1 MRRGSD
7 NTLKDYKL
15 DKNIKDMK
23 REREGSLLLGLV
35 ALLVVVIVVALVG
48 VFALRPEE
56 TLIQGES
63 EAAEYRVS
71 GKVPGRIEMY
81 FYEEGDMVKKG
92 DTLVAIYSPEVEAKK
107 EQALAARDMAQAVN
121 EKAKNG
127 AQREQITGAYQ
138 LYQKAKAGEEIYR
151 KSYERVQRLFEK
163 GVVSEQKRDEVQ
175 AEYKA
180 AVATVRAAKSQYDMA
195 LAGARK
201 EDKAAAEAQVA
212 RVDAVLKEVAAAEA
226 ERYLLSP
233 CDGEV
238 SEMFPKIGE
247 LVGQGS
253 PVMSIVDMSDVWFTF
268 AVREDMLHDF
278 AMGSVIEVRIPAL
291 GDTRYPLTVTHVKAM
306 GTYAT
311 WRTTKQNGG
320 YDVRTFDVKCR
331 PMNTIPNLRPGM
343 TALVVK

>member
-1 MRRGSD
+1 M
-7 NTLKDYKL
+7 
-15 DKNIKDMK
+15 
-23 REREGSLLLGLV
+23 GLV
-35 ALLVVVIVVALVG
+35 ALLAVVIIVALVG

-56 TLIQGES
+56 TLIQGEA
-63 EAAEYRVS
+63 EATEYRVS

-81 FYEEGDMVKKG
+81 LYEEGEQVHKG
-92 DTLVAIYSPEVEAKK
+92 DTLVVIYSPEVEAKK
-107 EQALAARDMAQAVN
+107 AQALAARSMAVAVN
-121 EKAKNG
+121 QKAHNG
-127 AQREQITGAYQ
+127 AQHEQITGAYE

-151 KSYERVQRLFEK
+151 KSYERVQRLYEK
-163 GVVSEQKRDEVQ
+163 GVVSEQKRDEVEAQ
-175 AEYKA
+175 YKA
-180 AVATVRAAKSQYDMA
+180 ASATVRAAKSQYDMA

-212 RVDAVLKEVAAAEA
+212 QVDGILQEVAAAEA

-238 SEMFPKIGE
+238 SELFPKVGE

-253 PVMSIVDMSDVWFTF
+253 PVMSIIDLNDVWFTF
-268 AVREDMLHDF
+268 AVREDMLSNF
-278 AMGSVIEVRIPAL
+278 AMGSILEIKIPAL
-291 GDTRYPLTVTHVKAM
+291 GDARYPVVVTHIKAM

-331 PMNTIPNLRPGM
+331 PQKSIPNLRPGM